1 MSIKSD
7 MKTNL
12 SGIEDIYLTKN
23 PEISFFKKNYKRY
36 SNFAT
41 EIKKISINN
50 TPRYGETI
58 SINVD
63 KVGDLLHK
71 SFIEVSIPLISL
83 KDNIIKSVEYNDKKN
98 SELKNL
104 QTKINTYDTLYN
116 NLKEFATME
125 IDIYRF
131 ATNILLS
138 QNITTTYIKSIILNY
153 SNKYTDREQK
163 IITLENSIVDSVNL
177 LNYFTTLDISKSLD
191 TIQTEI
197 NTINN
202 NLIKKL
208 KFYFKRK
215 QYYSSQYDNINTGT
229 IDYCW
234 TKHLGHCFF
243 ESFEIEVGGLTV
255 EKYSRDIFHIYN
267 IKNIKKEHVKTY
279 NKMIGNVDELTMFY
293 SIKKNNYILYI
304 PLLFWFTKDSLHSLP
319 LVSMKYSDVIIKL
332 KLAKL
337 QDILFFRDDTTIFNN
352 LMKLEID
359 VDHSNNMININN
371 NLKYTNYIIDT
382 ELDMI
387 TYYCTHI
394 NMEFLNLKF
403 PNMGT
408 DIKNNILNHVESKEL
423 SETDFYSFIREEKN
437 IVSCRYELLGKVAY
451 YDYMYMYSLI
461 MLPTVN
467 FLGEYVYVNS
477 VERDHFASTKL
488 VYMIDT
494 FNENIFD
501 IDNKVLFSGDLD
513 FVNMVKEMLWF
524 FKPNGY
530 NSGKTLYDKKDIF
543 NYNIDEKFLK
553 NFNIYINDMMM
564 LNIPMINSIY
574 YNYTQAY
581 KYNNNILPDG
591 VYMKSFSLNPNDL
604 QPSGGVNFTYLTGK
618 NIKLELLQSF
628 LNNYYN
634 TNINHTNKK
643 LKLVFINKSYNLFIV
658 EKGSGRIIFSN

>member
-1 MSIKSD
+1 
-7 MKTNL
+7 
-12 SGIEDIYLTKN
+12 
-23 PEISFFKKNYKRY
+23 
-36 SNFAT
+36 
-41 EIKKISINN
+41 
-50 TPRYGETI
+50 
-58 SINVD
+58 
-63 KVGDLLHK
+63 
-71 SFIEVSIPLISL
+71 
-83 KDNIIKSVEYNDKKN
+83 
-98 SELKNL
+98 
-104 QTKINTYDTLYN
+104 
-116 NLKEFATME
+116 
-125 IDIYRF
+125 
-131 ATNILLS
+131 
-138 QNITTTYIKSIILNY
+138 
-153 SNKYTDREQK
+153 
-163 IITLENSIVDSVNL
+163 
-177 LNYFTTLDISKSLD
+177 
-191 TIQTEI
+191 
-197 NTINN
+197 
-202 NLIKKL
+202 
-208 KFYFKRK
+208 
-215 QYYSSQYDNINTGT
+215 
-229 IDYCW
+229 
-234 TKHLGHCFF
+234 
-243 ESFEIEVGGLTV
+243 
-255 EKYSRDIFHIYN
+255 
-267 IKNIKKEHVKTY
+267 
-279 NKMIGNVDELTMFY
+279 
-293 SIKKNNYILYI
+293 
-304 PLLFWFTKDSLHSLP
+304 
-319 LVSMKYSDVIIKL
+319 
-332 KLAKL
+332 
-337 QDILFFRDDTTIFNN
+337 
-352 LMKLEID
+352 
-359 VDHSNNMININN
+359 
-371 NLKYTNYIIDT
+371 
-382 ELDMI
+382 
-387 TYYCTHI
+387 
-394 NMEFLNLKF
+394 
-403 PNMGT
+403 
-408 DIKNNILNHVESKEL
+408 ESKEL

-524 FKPNGY
+524 FKPDGY

-574 YNYTQAY
+574 YNYTQAH